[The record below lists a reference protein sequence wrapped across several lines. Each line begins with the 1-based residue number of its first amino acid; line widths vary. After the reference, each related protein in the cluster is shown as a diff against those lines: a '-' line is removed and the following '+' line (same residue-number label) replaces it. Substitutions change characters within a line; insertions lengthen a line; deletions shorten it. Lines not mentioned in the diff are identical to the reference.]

1 MQSKRERSR
10 RKSLLGR
17 EERHLAA
24 LDTLGTVAVRAIE
37 LLAVLSNNFH

>member
-37 LLAVLSNNFH
+37 LLAVQPNDFH